1 MPRGGSN
8 LQTARRGFRL
18 QMQRYCKKSICAN
31 LFCRLSKKG
40 VRGLVASTLAKAPTW
55 GANNKQITITTDNGA
70 AKVREFMKN
79 QTNNANNVAKASAN
93 NVAKATVYNGMYAA
107 IRQQAQSPSQVV
119 KSFYSAAMSLDG
131 GEYADIFAQ
140 LLGKSKND
148 FCATYC
154 KKVVEAFNAQTRCKH
169 YTLFFVWRVVYAD
182 IKPIIDE
189 MKRHADY
196 NKNIESLQKEA
207 KAVEALEKAA
217 KAANG
222 AK

>member
-1 MPRGGSN
+1 MQIYFADYRKRR
-8 LQTARRGFRL
+8 ARRGCLRA
-18 QMQRYCKKSICAN
+18 CK
-31 LFCRLSKKG
+31 G
-40 VRGLVASTLAKAPTW
+40 THV

-79 QTNNANNVAKASAN
+79 QTSNAKNVNASAN
-93 NVAKATVYNGMYAA
+93 NVAKTTVYTGMYSA
-107 IRQQAQSPSQVV
+107 IKQQAATPSQVV
-119 KSFYSAAMSLDG
+119 KAFYYAAMSIEDG
-131 GEYADIFAQ
+131 QYKEIFAS
-140 LLGKSKND
+140 LLGKNKND

-189 MKRHADY
+189 IKRHADY

-217 KAANG
+217 KG
-222 AK
+222 AKAAK

>member
-1 MPRGGSN
+1 M
-8 LQTARRGFRL
+8 
-18 QMQRYCKKSICAN
+18 
-31 LFCRLSKKG
+31 
-40 VRGLVASTLAKAPTW
+40 VASTLAKAPTW
-55 GANNKQITITTDNGA
+55 GVNNKQITITTDNGA
-70 AKVREFMKN
+70 AKVREYMKN
-79 QTNNANNVAKASAN
+79 QTTKNVNASAN
-93 NVAKATVYNGMYAA
+93 NVAKNVYTGMYSAIKHQAA
-107 IRQQAQSPSQVV
+107 TPSQVV
-119 KSFYSAAMSLDG
+119 KAFYSAAMSIEDG
-131 GEYADIFAQ
+131 QYKEIFAK

-189 MKRHADY
+189 IKRHADY

-217 KAANG
+217 KG
-222 AK
+222 AKAAK

>member
-1 MPRGGSN
+1 
-8 LQTARRGFRL
+8 
-18 QMQRYCKKSICAN
+18 
-31 LFCRLSKKG
+31 
-40 VRGLVASTLAKAPTW
+40 
-55 GANNKQITITTDNGA
+55 
-70 AKVREFMKN
+70 MKN
-79 QTNNANNVAKASAN
+79 QTNNAKNVNANASAN
-93 NVAKATVYNGMYAA
+93 NVAKNVYKGMYSA
-107 IRQQAQSPSQVV
+107 IKQQAATPSQVI
-119 KSFYSAAMSLDG
+119 KTFYSAAMGLEG

-169 YTLFFVWRVVYAD
+169 YTLFFVWSVVYKD

-189 MKRHADY
+189 IKRHADY

-217 KAANG
+217 KG
-222 AK
+222 AKAAK